1 MATPK
6 GKVSKARRNSR
17 RANWKLSL
25 PGIVKCPKC
34 GKMKL
39 RFDDDVAAE
48 FLTEL
53 CGVVGHIFR
62 IEILAL
68 LDHRADHVCLA
79 ALCDLLFDEI
89 ICRRATF
96 RKRARLS
103 L

>member
-39 RFDDDVAAE
+39 SHRVCKA
-48 FLTEL
+48 
-53 CGVVGHIFR
+53 CGYYDGQ
-62 IEILAL
+62 
-68 LDHRADHVCLA
+68 
-79 ALCDLLFDEI
+79 EI
-89 ICRRATF
+89 IKVEAEE
-96 RKRARLS
+96 KK
-103 L
+103 